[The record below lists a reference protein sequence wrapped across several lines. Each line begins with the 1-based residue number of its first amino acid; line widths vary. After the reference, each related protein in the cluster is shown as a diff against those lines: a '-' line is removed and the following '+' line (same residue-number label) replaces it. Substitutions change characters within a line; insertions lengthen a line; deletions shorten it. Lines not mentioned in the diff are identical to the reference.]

1 MLLIIRVL
9 NLAAAGGFVHG
20 RAHGGGDF
28 VGVKKHPA
36 LGVSRGAA
44 DGLNEARLRAEEA
57 FFICVQNRNERHLRQ
72 IQTLAQEVDANEHVE
87 LCHAQIADD
96 LHALHGSNIRVH
108 IAHANSVFGEVFC
121 QVLGHFFGQRG
132 DQGPLA
138 LRGRGVD
145 FADQIVDLPFDRAD
159 EDLRVK
165 KTSGA
170 DELFG
175 NIGRVLALV
184 VAGCCRDENRLMNLG
199 FELIEFERSVIVR

>member
-1 MLLIIRVL
+1 MLLVIRVL

-20 RAHGGGDF
+20 RAHGGGNF

-57 FFICVQNRNERHLRQ
+57 FFICIQNRNERHLRKVKA
-72 IQTLAQEVDANEHVE
+72 LSQEVDANEHVE
-87 LCHAQIADD
+87 LCHAQVADD

-132 DQGPLA
+132 
-138 LRGRGVD
+138 
-145 FADQIVDLPFDRAD
+145 
-159 EDLRVK
+159 
-165 KTSGA
+165 
-170 DELFG
+170 
-175 NIGRVLALV
+175 N
-184 VAGCCRDENRLMNLG
+184 
-199 FELIEFERSVIVR
+199 